1 MILDGLRVIYKNVIM
16 ETDER
21 NDQLKFALDIL
32 NHPELL
38 QEEYVQEWLT
48 HEENKSVYEEC
59 RLYLEAGLRKEVGER
74 LDVMTE
80 YERFNRKFMHRTGR
94 GIWRW
99 TAAAAAIVIIVVSA
113 CWLAMK
119 SDTGLKEVMPMAN
132 ISSEQV
138 VPGKNEAVLVTESG
152 KTVVLGRNNMSDV
165 EIEAG
170 IVVRDDSVKGI
181 NYSLNKNMAVHYH
194 TLKVPKG
201 AEFKIV
207 LYDGT
212 EVWLNSESEL
222 RFPTV
227 FTGNEREVE
236 LKGEGYFSVTHD
248 DKLPFIVVA
257 AGVRTKVY
265 GTEFNVRS
273 YDVNDVNV
281 TLVKGRVGVQ
291 RDDAAREY
299 ALTPGENAR
308 FEGDCPEITRVNV
321 HKFTAWKEGYF
332 YYENERVETIM
343 NDLKR
348 WYDFDVVYVGNRV
361 KDLKFELWSSRDS
374 NISTI
379 IGLLM
384 KTNKV
389 HMKLEGRT
397 LIVSEMNR

>member
-1 MILDGLRVIYKNVIM
+1 MK
-16 ETDER
+16 TDER
-21 NDQLKFALDIL
+21 NDQLEFALDIL

-48 HEENKSVYEEC
+48 REENKRLYEEC
-59 RLYLEAGLRKEVGER
+59 RLYLEAGLKKEVGER
-74 LDVMTE
+74 LDVTTE
-80 YERFNRKFMHRTGR
+80 YEKFNRKFIHRPGR

-99 TAAAAAIVIIVVSA
+99 TAAAAAIVIIIASA
-113 CWLAMK
+113 WWLSMN
-119 SDTGLKEVMPMAN
+119 SGTGLKEMIPVAN
-132 ISSEQV
+132 VSSEQIM
-138 VPGKNEAVLVTESG
+138 PGKNEAVLVTESG
-152 KTVVLGRNNMSDV
+152 KTVVLGRNGMSDV

-170 IVVRDDSVKGI
+170 VVVRDDSVKGV
-181 NYSLNKNMAVHYH
+181 NYSLAVNTEVHYH
-194 TLKVPKG
+194 TLRVPKG
-201 AEFKIV
+201 AEFRIV
-207 LYDGT
+207 LRDGT

-222 RFPTV
+222 RFPTA

-248 DKLPFIVVA
+248 DKLPFVVVA
-257 AGVRTKVY
+257 AGIRTRVY

-291 RDDAAREY
+291 REKTTREFT
-299 ALTPGENAR
+299 LTPGENAR
-308 FEGDCPEITRVNV
+308 FEGNTPEITKVNV

-343 NDLKR
+343 EDLKR
-348 WYDFDVVYVGNRV
+348 WYDFDVVYVGNQV

-374 NISTI
+374 DIATI
-379 IGLLM
+379 MGLIT

-389 HMKLEGRT
+389 HLKLEGRT
-397 LIVSEMNR
+397 LIVSEINR

>member
-1 MILDGLRVIYKNVIM
+1 MKI
-16 ETDER
+16 DER

-38 QEEYVQEWLT
+38 QEEYVREWLT
-48 HEENKSVYEEC
+48 REENKRLYEEC
-59 RLYLEAGLRKEVGER
+59 RLYLEAGVRKEVGEC
-74 LDVMTE
+74 LDVTTE
-80 YERFNRKFMHRTGR
+80 YERFNRRFMHRTGR

-113 CWLAMK
+113 WWLAMN

-132 ISSEQV
+132 VLSEQV

-170 IVVRDDSVKGI
+170 VVVRADSVKGV
-181 NYSLNKNMAVHYH
+181 NYSLTGNAGVHYH
-194 TLKVPKG
+194 SLRVPKG

-227 FTGNEREVE
+227 FTGNERKVE

-248 DKLPFIVVA
+248 DKLPFVVVA

-291 RDDAAREY
+291 RDDATREY

-379 IGLLM
+379 TGLLM

-389 HMKLEGRT
+389 YMKLEGRT
-397 LIVSEMNR
+397 LIVSEVNR

>member
-1 MILDGLRVIYKNVIM
+1 MKI
-16 ETDER
+16 DER

-38 QEEYVQEWLT
+38 QEEYVREWLT
-48 HEENKSVYEEC
+48 REENKRLYEEC
-59 RLYLEAGLRKEVGER
+59 RLYLEAGLRKEVGEC
-74 LDVMTE
+74 LDVTTE
-80 YERFNRKFMHRTGR
+80 YERFNRRFMHRTGR

-113 CWLAMK
+113 WWLAMN

-132 ISSEQV
+132 VLSEQV

-170 IVVRDDSVKGI
+170 VVVRADSVKGV
-181 NYSLNKNMAVHYH
+181 NYSLTGNAGVHYH
-194 TLKVPKG
+194 SLRVPKG

-227 FTGNEREVE
+227 FTGNERKVE

-248 DKLPFIVVA
+248 DKLPFVVVA

-265 GTEFNVRS
+265 GTEFNMRS

-291 RDDAAREY
+291 RDDATREY

-379 IGLLM
+379 TGLLM

-389 HMKLEGRT
+389 YMKLEGRT
-397 LIVSEMNR
+397 LIVSEVNR

>member
-1 MILDGLRVIYKNVIM
+1 MLCVKYMIMKI
-16 ETDER
+16 DER

-38 QEEYVQEWLT
+38 QEEYVREWLT
-48 HEENKSVYEEC
+48 REENKRLYEEC
-59 RLYLEAGLRKEVGER
+59 RLYLEAGLRKEVGEC
-74 LDVMTE
+74 LDVTTE
-80 YERFNRKFMHRTGR
+80 YERFNRRFMHRTGR

-113 CWLAMK
+113 WWLAMN

-132 ISSEQV
+132 VLSEQV

-170 IVVRDDSVKGI
+170 VVVRADSVKGV
-181 NYSLNKNMAVHYH
+181 NYSLTGNAGVHYH
-194 TLKVPKG
+194 SLRVPKG

-227 FTGNEREVE
+227 FTGNERKVE

-248 DKLPFIVVA
+248 DKLPFVVVA

-265 GTEFNVRS
+265 GTEFNMRS

-291 RDDAAREY
+291 RDDATREY

-379 IGLLM
+379 TGLLM

-389 HMKLEGRT
+389 YMKLEGRT
-397 LIVSEMNR
+397 LIVSEVNR

>member
-1 MILDGLRVIYKNVIM
+1 MKA
-16 ETDER
+16 DER

-38 QEEYVQEWLT
+38 QEEYVREWLT

-74 LDVMTE
+74 LDVTTE
-80 YERFNRKFMHRTGR
+80 YERFNRKFMHRPGR

-99 TAAAAAIVIIVVSA
+99 TAAAAAIVIIMVSA
-113 CWLAMK
+113 WWLAMN
-119 SDTGLKEVMPMAN
+119 SDTGLREVMPMAN
-132 ISSEQV
+132 VSSEQV

-170 IVVRDDSVKGI
+170 IVVRDDSVKGV
-181 NYSLNKNMAVHYH
+181 NYSLGKNMAVHYH

-207 LYDGT
+207 LHDGT

-248 DKLPFIVVA
+248 DKLPFVVVA

-291 RDDAAREY
+291 RDDATREY

-308 FEGDCPEITRVNV
+308 FEGERPEITRVNV

-374 NISTI
+374 NISAI

>member
-1 MILDGLRVIYKNVIM
+1 MLCVKCMIMKI
-16 ETDER
+16 DER

-38 QEEYVQEWLT
+38 QEEYVREWLT
-48 HEENKSVYEEC
+48 REENKRLYEEC
-59 RLYLEAGLRKEVGER
+59 RLYLEAGLRKEVGEC
-74 LDVMTE
+74 LDVTTE
-80 YERFNRKFMHRTGR
+80 YERFNRRFMHRTGR

-113 CWLAMK
+113 WWLAMN

-132 ISSEQV
+132 VLSEQV

-170 IVVRDDSVKGI
+170 VVVRADSVKGV
-181 NYSLNKNMAVHYH
+181 NYSLTGNAGVHYH
-194 TLKVPKG
+194 SLRVPKG

-227 FTGNEREVE
+227 FTGNERKVE

-248 DKLPFIVVA
+248 DKLPFVVVA

-291 RDDAAREY
+291 RDDATREY

-379 IGLLM
+379 TGLLM

-389 HMKLEGRT
+389 YMKLEGRT
-397 LIVSEMNR
+397 LIVSEVNR

>member
-1 MILDGLRVIYKNVIM
+1 MIFGLSRVIFKNITMKV
-16 ETDER
+16 DER
-21 NDQLKFALDIL
+21 DDQLEFTLDIL

-38 QEEYVQEWLT
+38 REEYVREWLGK
-48 HEENKSVYEEC
+48 EENKRLYKEC

-74 LDVMTE
+74 LDVTAE
-80 YERFNRKFMHRTGR
+80 YERFNRRFMHHPER

-99 TAAAAAIVIIVVSA
+99 VAAAAAIVIIMVSA
-113 CWLAMK
+113 WRMAMH
-119 SDTGLKEVMPMAN
+119 SSSGLKEVMPIAN
-132 ISSEQV
+132 VLSEEI

-152 KTVVLGRNNMSDV
+152 NMVVLGRNNMSEV

-170 IVVRDDSVKGI
+170 VVVRDDSVKGV
-181 NYSLNKNMAVHYH
+181 NYSLVEDMAVHYH
-194 TLKVPKG
+194 TLRVPKG

-207 LYDGT
+207 LRDGT

-248 DKLPFIVVA
+248 DKLPFVVVA

-291 RDDAAREY
+291 RDESTREY
-299 ALTPGENAR
+299 TLTPGENAR
-308 FEGDCPEITRVNV
+308 FEGNCPEITRVNV
-321 HKFTAWKEGYF
+321 HKFSAWKEGYF

-348 WYDFDVVYVGNRV
+348 WYDFDVVYVGGGV

-374 NISTI
+374 DISTI

-389 HMKLEGRT
+389 RMKLEGRT

>member
-1 MILDGLRVIYKNVIM
+1 MK
-16 ETDER
+16 TDER
-21 NDQLKFALDIL
+21 NDQLEFALDIL

-48 HEENKSVYEEC
+48 REENKRLYEEC
-59 RLYLEAGLRKEVGER
+59 RLYLEAGLKKEVGER

-80 YERFNRKFMHRTGR
+80 YERFNRKFMYRPGR

-99 TAAAAAIVIIVVSA
+99 TAAAAAIVIIMASA
-113 CWLAMK
+113 WWLLMN
-119 SDTGLKEVMPMAN
+119 SGTGLKEVIPVAN
-132 ISSEQV
+132 VSSEQI

-170 IVVRDDSVKGI
+170 VVVREDSVRGV
-181 NYSLNKNMAVHYH
+181 NYSLVKNTAVHYH
-194 TLKVPKG
+194 TLRVPKG
-201 AEFKIV
+201 AEFRIV
-207 LYDGT
+207 LGDGT

-248 DKLPFIVVA
+248 DKLPFVVVA
-257 AGVRTKVY
+257 AGIRTRVY

-291 RDDAAREY
+291 REEATREY
-299 ALTPGENAR
+299 ALIPGENAR
-308 FEGDCPEITRVNV
+308 FEGDSPEITKVNV

-343 NDLKR
+343 EDLKR
-348 WYDFDVVYVGNRV
+348 WYDFDVVYVGNQV

-374 NISTI
+374 DIATI
-379 IGLLM
+379 MGLIT

-389 HMKLEGRT
+389 HLKLEGRT
-397 LIVSEMNR
+397 LIVSEINR

>member
-1 MILDGLRVIYKNVIM
+1 MKI
-16 ETDER
+16 DER

-38 QEEYVQEWLT
+38 QEEYVREWLT
-48 HEENKSVYEEC
+48 REENKRLYEEC
-59 RLYLEAGLRKEVGER
+59 RLYLEAGLRKEVGEC
-74 LDVMTE
+74 LDVTTE
-80 YERFNRKFMHRTGR
+80 YERFNRRFMHRTGR

-113 CWLAMK
+113 WWLAMN

-132 ISSEQV
+132 VLSEQV

-170 IVVRDDSVKGI
+170 VVVRADSVKGV
-181 NYSLNKNMAVHYH
+181 NYSLTGNAGVHYH
-194 TLKVPKG
+194 SLRVPKG

-227 FTGNEREVE
+227 FTGNERKVE

-248 DKLPFIVVA
+248 DKVPFVVVA

-291 RDDAAREY
+291 RDDATREY

-379 IGLLM
+379 TGLLM

-389 HMKLEGRT
+389 YMKLEGRT
-397 LIVSEMNR
+397 LIVSEVNR

>member
-1 MILDGLRVIYKNVIM
+1 MKA
-16 ETDER
+16 DER

-38 QEEYVQEWLT
+38 REEYVREWLT
-48 HEENKSVYEEC
+48 HGENKRVYEEC

-74 LDVMTE
+74 LDVTAE
-80 YERFNRKFMHRTGR
+80 YERFNRKFMHRPER

-99 TAAAAAIVIIVVSA
+99 AAAAAVVAIVAVSA
-113 CWLAMK
+113 WRLAMN
-119 SDTGLKEVMPMAN
+119 SSMGLKEVMPMAN
-132 ISSEQV
+132 VSFGQV

-170 IVVRDDSVKGI
+170 VVVRDDSVKGV
-181 NYSLNKNMAVHYH
+181 NYSLVENTAVHYH
-194 TLKVPKG
+194 TLRVPKG

-207 LYDGT
+207 LRDGT

-227 FTGNEREVE
+227 FTGSEREVE
-236 LKGEGYFSVTHD
+236 LKGEGYFSVTRD
-248 DKLPFIVVA
+248 DKLPFVVVA

-291 RDDAAREY
+291 RDEATREY
-299 ALTPGENAR
+299 TLIPGENAR

-321 HKFTAWKEGYF
+321 HRFTAWKEGYF

-343 NDLKR
+343 DDLKR
-348 WYDFDVVYVGNRV
+348 WYDFDVVYVGNPVR
-361 KDLKFELWSSRDS
+361 DLRFELWASRDS
-374 NISTI
+374 DIETI
-379 IGLLM
+379 MELLM

-389 HMKLEGRT
+389 CVKLEGRT

>member
-1 MILDGLRVIYKNVIM
+1 MKI
-16 ETDER
+16 DER

-38 QEEYVQEWLT
+38 QEEYVREWLT
-48 HEENKSVYEEC
+48 REENKRLYEEC
-59 RLYLEAGLRKEVGER
+59 RLYLEAGLRKEVGEC
-74 LDVMTE
+74 LDVTTE
-80 YERFNRKFMHRTGR
+80 YERFNRRFMHRTGR

-113 CWLAMK
+113 WWLAMN

-132 ISSEQV
+132 VLSEQV

-170 IVVRDDSVKGI
+170 VVVRADSVKGV
-181 NYSLNKNMAVHYH
+181 NYSLTGNAGVHYH
-194 TLKVPKG
+194 SLRVPKG

-227 FTGNEREVE
+227 FTGNERKVE

-248 DKLPFIVVA
+248 DKLPFVVVA

-291 RDDAAREY
+291 RDDATREY

-379 IGLLM
+379 TGLLM

-389 HMKLEGRT
+389 YMKLEGRT
-397 LIVSEMNR
+397 LIVSEVNR